1 MALPPSN
8 GYGYGRILMGWL
20 LRLLPP
26 LMDEEA
32 TRGSCA
38 GSISCCPIPR
48 SFNLET
54 TMGIWKAHLFSFF
67 GGYGAW
73 GSTPLQLL
81 LSGGMACV
89 VATCHAKIDWG
100 ILGSNETFQFSY
112 VFWGTSFLNPLC
124 FLSVPTFSISQL
136 LLCLFPLPQL
146 LLCLLLWFPSSFCT
160 HPFDFSVSP
169 SFLGT
174 PFVFLFFLS
183 F

>member
-1 MALPPSN
+1 MVTSSTASS
-8 GYGYGRILMGWL
+8 YGRRGYSRELC
-20 LRLLPP
+20 RVHQLLPYSEVVQFGDNHGN
-26 LMDEEA
+26 M
-32 TRGSCA
+32 
-38 GSISCCPIPR
+38 R
-48 SFNLET
+48 SPPFFSFFSFF
-54 TMGIWKAHLFSFF
+54 LFFFFFF

-100 ILGSNETFQFSY
+100 VLGSSETFQFSY

-124 FLSVPTFSISQL
+124 FLSVPTFWISQL

-160 HPFDFSVSP
+160 HPFDFSISP